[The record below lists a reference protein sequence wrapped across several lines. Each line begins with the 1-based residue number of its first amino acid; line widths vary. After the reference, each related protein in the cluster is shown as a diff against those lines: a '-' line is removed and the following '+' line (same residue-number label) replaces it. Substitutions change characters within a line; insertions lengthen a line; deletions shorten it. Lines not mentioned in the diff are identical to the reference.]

1 MSEASEMRVLGLAQ
15 SAAIDFLRHEAGF
28 AQVTT
33 LGIGGFPVSRSTTA
47 FFNDDWSVDLIQRRQ
62 HSRLKQWQRD
72 PRTLVTSVGTPA
84 PNATNER
91 PRVFDIGQLPSRA
104 VFIRGSAQIMESEW
118 TVERYERE
126 TRSQRNRGF
135 QRAPRLTPEQVR
147 DELVGVHIRPF
158 RIRIEGFGTAA
169 QSFDWAIEN

>member
-1 MSEASEMRVLGLAQ
+1 M
-15 SAAIDFLRHEAGF
+15 SAAREMSVVGRAQRAAMDFLRQEAGF

-33 LGIGGFPVSRSTTA
+33 LGTDGYPVSRSTTA
-47 FFNDDWSVDLIQRRQ
+47 FFDDDWIVDLVQRRQ

-91 PRVFDIGQLPSRA
+91 PHVFDIGQLPSRL
-104 VFIRGSAQIMESEW
+104 VFIRGSAQFMEPEW

-126 TRSQRNRGF
+126 TRSQRVQGF
-135 QRAPRLTPEQVR
+135 ERAPRRTPEQVL
-147 DELVGVHIRPF
+147 DELVGVRIRPF
-158 RIRIEGFGTAA
+158 RIRIEGFGTGA
-169 QSFDWAIEN
+169 QSFDLAIEQ